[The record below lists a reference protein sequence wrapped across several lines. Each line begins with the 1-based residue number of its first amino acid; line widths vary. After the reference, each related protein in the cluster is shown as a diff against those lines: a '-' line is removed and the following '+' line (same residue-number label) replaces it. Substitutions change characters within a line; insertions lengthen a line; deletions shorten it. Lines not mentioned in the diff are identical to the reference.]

1 MQISFE
7 SKDRLIQHL
16 ENSISQ
22 MLVEKEHNVIKLK
35 SEIVLLQNKQAE
47 SENTY
52 KNKLIQMR
60 QRVEADEKV
69 KVQQTVEGLKNEIE
83 VHLRKG
89 EDQLSKIQRLQADY
103 KQLSEEF

>member
-35 SEIVLLQNKQAE
+35 SEIVLLQNKQSE

-52 KNKLIQMR
+52 KSKLI
-60 QRVEADEKV
+60 
-69 KVQQTVEGLKNEIE
+69 
-83 VHLRKG
+83 
-89 EDQLSKIQRLQADY
+89 
-103 KQLSEEF
+103 

>member
-1 MQISFE
+1 
-7 SKDRLIQHL
+7 
-16 ENSISQ
+16 

-69 KVQQTVEGLKNEIE
+69 KVQQTVEALKNEIE

-89 EDQLSKIQRLQADY
+89 EDQASKILRLQADY
-103 KQLSEEF
+103 KLLSEEF